1 MPEPR
6 QVEVP
11 ANAGMLLS
19 GQTRGDPCVRLP
31 GAVSAILYIVLA
43 MLAAN

>member
-11 ANAGMLLS
+11 AKAGMLLS
-19 GQTRGDPCVRLP
+19 GQTRGDARVQLP
-31 GAVSAILYIVLA
+31 GAVSAKYIVLR
-43 MLAAN
+43 